1 MDTHLRP
8 CHILVAGGGVAGLT
22 LALALEKHN
31 IPYTLLESYPN
42 LIPKVGAGICLL
54 PNGLRILDQLGCY
67 EDLRGRVG
75 ANNVL
80 EAVYVRDHHGTELHI
95 SDGWK
100 ERMEARW
107 GYNGLWCDRSM
118 LLETLYDHI
127 IDKSKLLTGKK
138 VERIRHLED
147 IVEITTTDGSKYT
160 GDIVVGTDGVHSR
173 VRQEMVQYAKEL
185 GVAEDYTDD
194 DLISATYACLFGL
207 STSTPTLP
215 RGLLGWNLGHD
226 YSYITGTGPEDRTYW
241 GLMIKL
247 DRTYYGKE
255 IPVLTE
261 EDKERI
267 IRKHWDDP
275 ITAEIHL
282 SDLYKRSI
290 HILAS
295 PLREIVLKKW
305 FCGRMVVLGDAA
317 HKMLPIIAQG
327 GNQAFET
334 VAAFT
339 NELVSALCR
348 PCIGVASSKTPLSL
362 SELRSLFSTLQ
373 TQRMPRLSAMVE
385 MAQNRQ
391 RMDVMATRELEEFVL
406 NKFPAMM
413 PGALVGRW
421 DQGFPGAVSFR
432 RLQMPERKKELPF
445 DDERPTAQ

>member
-1 MDTHLRP
+1 
-8 CHILVAGGGVAGLT
+8 
-22 LALALEKHN
+22 
-31 IPYTLLESYPN
+31 
-42 LIPKVGAGICLL
+42 
-54 PNGLRILDQLGCY
+54 
-67 EDLRGRVG
+67 
-75 ANNVL
+75 
-80 EAVYVRDHHGTELHI
+80 
-95 SDGWK
+95 
-100 ERMEARW
+100 
-107 GYNGLWCDRSM
+107 M

-194 DLISATYACLFGL
+194 ERTFRTLNQASPYVVLQCTHKLQVISATYACLFGL

-317 HKMLPIIAQG
+317 HK
-327 GNQAFET
+327 
-334 VAAFT
+334 V
-339 NELVSALCR
+339 R
-348 PCIGVASSKTPLSL
+348 
-362 SELRSLFSTLQ
+362 Q
-373 TQRMPRLSAMVE
+373 T
-385 MAQNRQ
+385 
-391 RMDVMATRELEEFVL
+391 
-406 NKFPAMM
+406 
-413 PGALVGRW
+413 
-421 DQGFPGAVSFR
+421 
-432 RLQMPERKKELPF
+432 
-445 DDERPTAQ
+445 